1 MRIINKMHIG
11 GIVLAGGKSRRM
23 EYYDKSLKEIN
34 KKTLIGIV
42 YGKARKQV
50 DLVGIN
56 SNTINKIQYFK
67 NVEFLKDSMPG
78 HLGPLLGILTGIEWL
93 IKKDLNF
100 EWLAT
105 FPVDSPFF
113 PDDLIYKFSS
123 NIKKEKIILAKS
135 GGQIH
140 PVFGM
145 WHVDLYNDLKQNIFS
160 GIRKIDD
167 FTKNYKLKVVNFEI
181 IEYDPFFNINNKNDL
196 LKAEKINKLIK
207 ESNNEFCR

>member
-1 MRIINKMHIG
+1 MHIG
-11 GIVLAGGKSRRM
+11 GIVIAGGKSRRM

-93 IKKDLNF
+93 IKKDLN
-100 EWLAT
+100 LT
-105 FPVDSPFF
+105 QQ
-113 PDDLIYKFSS
+113 
-123 NIKKEKIILAKS
+123 KIL
-135 GGQIH
+135 
-140 PVFGM
+140 
-145 WHVDLYNDLKQNIFS
+145 
-160 GIRKIDD
+160 
-167 FTKNYKLKVVNFEI
+167 
-181 IEYDPFFNINNKNDL
+181 
-196 LKAEKINKLIK
+196 
-207 ESNNEFCR
+207 